1 MELIKVDNLKALDPL
16 SGGEFLQS
24 KFWSELLIKEG
35 ASIEH
40 WGVKENNQLLAV
52 VTIIKKPLFFKWFY
66 YYAPRGPRGEKSTIE
81 FLLSELK
88 KKKSVA
94 IFLRIESEEIFE
106 KFKNNFKKSFDLQ
119 PKKTLF
125 LDLSLSEEELLKEM
139 HQKTRYNIRL
149 AEKKEVEIKLSEAK
163 NIESDFLEFWRL
175 MSITGER
182 DAFRIHNQKH
192 YKNILSASENIKLY
206 FANYKNKNIAAG
218 LFCFFGDRVTY
229 MHGASDN
236 EARNL
241 MAPYLLQWE
250 IIKIAKE
257 NGYKYYDF
265 YGIDEKKWPG
275 VTRFKLGFGGFVK
288 EYPGTYDFIFKPLI
302 YNLYQWL
309 RKLRRSF

>member
-1 MELIKVDNLKALDPL
+1 M
-16 SGGEFLQS
+16 
-24 KFWSELLIKEG
+24 
-35 ASIEH
+35 SIF
-40 WGVKENNQLLAV
+40 
-52 VTIIKKPLFFKWFY
+52 I
-66 YYAPRGPRGEKSTIE
+66 
-81 FLLSELK
+81 LSELK

-302 YNLYQWL
+302 YNLYQCHAKWAHL
-309 RKLRRSF
+309 WSWARVSKYERDYYPCIRIGSWGKSRAGKMPYVVRSSKEPLQQ